1 MAAIITVFP
10 SLQNLHRAR
19 NISHL
24 QENVRKSRL
33 FKEYENSGILTT
45 RMPMTYGSS
54 KITVKI
60 TCIYIAIYIYTV
72 TTIKLYVLDNPILF
86 TVYNILNKRLYNLF
100 YTKTQTV

>member
-1 MAAIITVFP
+1 
-10 SLQNLHRAR
+10 
-19 NISHL
+19 
-24 QENVRKSRL
+24 
-33 FKEYENSGILTT
+33 
-45 RMPMTYGSS
+45 MTYGSS

-100 YTKTQTV
+100 YILKHKLSRSHSRNIYNEKYFQIVCFISVIQSGYHISKIYSRFRTVYLITFL